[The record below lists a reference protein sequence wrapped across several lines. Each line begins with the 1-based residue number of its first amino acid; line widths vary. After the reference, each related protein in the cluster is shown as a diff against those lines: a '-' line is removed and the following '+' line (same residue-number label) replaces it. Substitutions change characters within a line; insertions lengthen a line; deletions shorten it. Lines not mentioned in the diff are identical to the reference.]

1 MGNAWLLADDPI
13 CKFADARLP
22 GLAQALEQTSGLISK
37 DSFML
42 KEMLS
47 WCQVKSRVI
56 TCGMPT
62 PRVPILRL
70 PICMAGLSELGPCWV
85 SPPPKKKKAA
95 QGARGSPEFGQKAH
109 PSPPPLSHP
118 CLETESKLR
127 LETWKVWVLF
137 WRVLDS
143 FFGGSKGNQQN
154 NPCCYTFPFGVP

>member
-85 SPPPKKKKAA
+85 SPPPKKKGGTGSSRLIRVRPEGSSVSSSSFSSLPRDGVKASTGNLEGLGA
-95 QGARGSPEFGQKAH
+95 LLAGARFFFWGFQGKP
-109 PSPPPLSHP
+109 
-118 CLETESKLR
+118 TE
-127 LETWKVWVLF
+127 
-137 WRVLDS
+137 
-143 FFGGSKGNQQN
+143 
-154 NPCCYTFPFGVP
+154 